1 MLYRA
6 MATDKRE
13 RQRQNKAVKQAE
25 LTKQKRRDKL
35 LNTAKR
41 VAVWAVVFAALLIA
55 ANVVW
60 R

>member
-1 MLYRA
+1 

-13 RQRQNKAVKQAE
+13 RQRQNRAVKQAE
-25 LTKQKRRDKL
+25 LGKEKRRQKVLDIS
-35 LNTAKR
+35 KR
-41 VAVWAVVFAALLIA
+41 IAIWAVIFVVLLIV